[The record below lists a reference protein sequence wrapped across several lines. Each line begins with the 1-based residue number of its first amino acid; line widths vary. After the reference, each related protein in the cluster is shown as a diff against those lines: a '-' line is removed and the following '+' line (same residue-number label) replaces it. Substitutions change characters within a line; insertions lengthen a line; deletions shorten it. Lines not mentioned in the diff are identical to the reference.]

1 LIGRRVLPGP
11 LLQVVKAVQIH
22 QNWSMFAPDPP
33 AIEQWP
39 VFHGELRDGS
49 VVDPLRTEPPL
60 QQKPALV
67 SASFPSFRWRLYLA
81 YVMQHKPGDPGFEP
95 MQQALG
101 AYLCRDWNASHP
113 DARALDRVRVEYW
126 LEDNRDLLAPPE
138 QLFVYAYDCVQS
150 ATDTPSARSS
160 AHK

>member
-1 LIGRRVLPGP
+1 VGVLFILVVLQVSGPLIGRRVLPGP

-60 QQKPALV
+60 QQKP
-67 SASFPSFRWRLYLA
+67 
-81 YVMQHKPGDPGFEP
+81 PGFEP

-113 DARALDRVRVEYW
+113 DARALERVRVEYW